1 MPARGGFVANVLDM
15 CTYMYTLVTI
25 HTRSSTPYLL
35 RVYTRIILA
44 SRNSCP
50 EIDPDV
56 GRNLDAHEAPES
68 HACVLSRKISDRII
82 APKHCNYKLLTRRRD
97 RAVLHSYCVH
107 LIARSR
113 GKIVTTR

>member
-1 MPARGGFVANVLDM
+1 MSARGGFIAST
-15 CTYMYTLVTI
+15 CSRHMYVYVYVSHYI

-56 GRNLDAHEAPES
+56 GRNLDAHEAS
-68 HACVLSRKISDRII
+68 KSRVASSRKISNHII
-82 APKHCNYKLLTRRRD
+82 VPKHRNYKLLTRRRD
-97 RAVLHSYCVH
+97 RATL
-107 LIARSR
+107 
-113 GKIVTTR
+113 